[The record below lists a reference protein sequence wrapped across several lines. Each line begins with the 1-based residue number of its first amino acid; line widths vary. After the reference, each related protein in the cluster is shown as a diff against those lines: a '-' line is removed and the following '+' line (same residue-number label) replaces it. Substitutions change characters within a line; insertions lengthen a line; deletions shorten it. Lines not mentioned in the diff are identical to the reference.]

1 VYGHRPTLKSS
12 FTLVENFRVLHRERD
27 QGFHD
32 LLRPLRNLKAG
43 ASRTTGPSVDQAWVD
58 YSSGKAKTGDNVLW
72 GRPSTTFWAWAC
84 ERVLRPCKSTRV
96 SGTDQAL
103 CAKGFETASV
113 CIAPGTF
120 ALPRSSS
127 EHRNTPNRAFSRIV
141 GARIFA

>member
-1 VYGHRPTLKSS
+1 M
-12 FTLVENFRVLHRERD
+12 
-27 QGFHD
+27 
-32 LLRPLRNLKAG
+32 KAEV
-43 ASRTTGPSVDQAWVD
+43 SQTMGPSVDKAWAD
-58 YSSGKAKTGDNVLW
+58 NSSGEAKVGDNVLW
-72 GRPSTTFWAWAC
+72 GRPSTTLWAWAC

-127 EHRNTPNRAFSRIV
+127 EHRHTPNRAFSRIV